1 MMRHQ
6 YCLPPAA
13 VLALVAAAATV
24 AHGQQVG
31 GWKKIPNLK
40 DPLVQEIAN
49 FAVSEYNKKS
59 RPPVNNLTYSASYTG
74 ETQVVDHDIEYHLIL
89 EAYNVSDR
97 TLPDPRFTTAD
108 YDSSYLGQA
117 SAAF

>member
-1 MMRHQ
+1 MHHQ
-6 YCLPPAA
+6 YCLLAPAA

-24 AHGQQVG
+24 AHRQQVG

-59 RPPVNNLTYSASYTG
+59 QPAVNNFTYSALYTG
-74 ETQVVDHDIEYHLIL
+74 ETQVVVHGIEVNL
-89 EAYNVSDR
+89 
-97 TLPDPRFTTAD
+97 
-108 YDSSYLGQA
+108 
-117 SAAF
+117 